1 VQGQEVRRA
10 NSEYEAQLEAD
21 KAALERLKAEGKRL
35 KAEGE
40 WIESNWRQIP
50 EPELSAAR
58 NRVLAKYDELIR
70 EKNELNRKW
79 DDLNRTSD
87 QVDANWDRYEE
98 RSRSV
103 APALMPPPSK
113 NDCLIVATE
122 TYARLKNTAYW
133 ARIAGF
139 DFASR
144 DAPGHAVVLFQPAQG
159 STVWLYDAA
168 GSRDLGIKSHNLSEL
183 KEAISGWLKGNAR
196 VSDIRWIGEERGL
209 SSEEEKVG
217 DKN

>member
-1 VQGQEVRRA
+1 MQGQEVRRA

-21 KAALERLKAEGKRL
+21 KAALERLKAEGERLEAEGRRL
-35 KAEGE
+35 KAEHD
-40 WIESNWRQIP
+40 WLNRKWR
-50 EPELSAAR
+50 ELDSFPLSLQKLAAQDR
-58 NRVLAKYDELIR
+58 LLADYDDLNRKTDDLS
-70 EKNELNRKW
+70 RKW
-79 DDLNRTSD
+79 DDLHRRID
-87 QVDANWDRYEE
+87 QVGANKE

-103 APALMPPPSK
+103 APAPALMPPPSK

-196 VSDIRWIGEERGL
+196 VSDIRWIGE
-209 SSEEEKVG
+209 
-217 DKN
+217 